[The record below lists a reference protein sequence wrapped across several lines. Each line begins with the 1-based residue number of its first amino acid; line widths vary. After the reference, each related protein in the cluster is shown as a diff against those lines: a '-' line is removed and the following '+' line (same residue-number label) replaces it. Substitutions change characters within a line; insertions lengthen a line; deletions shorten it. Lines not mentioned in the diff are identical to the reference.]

1 MALSQEKI
9 AKLYANRRQ
18 KGIYEERLVEL
29 MESDEPGAD
38 AHEDWP
44 RDFVP
49 GGVKKSATT
58 LYQGFNNAA
67 KKLGIDGQIDV
78 ISRDGSV
85 FIIVKSR
92 VEDYEDVAGEEGDE
106 DEEILITTSNGDGPV
121 NA

>member
-1 MALSQEKI
+1 MALSQDKI

-49 GGVKKSATT
+49 GGEKKSAST

-85 FIIVKSR
+85 FIIVKDR
-92 VEDYEDVAGEEGDE
+92 VEGYESDEDTTENEG
-106 DEEILITTSNGDGPV
+106 DEEILVTTSNGD
-121 NA
+121 